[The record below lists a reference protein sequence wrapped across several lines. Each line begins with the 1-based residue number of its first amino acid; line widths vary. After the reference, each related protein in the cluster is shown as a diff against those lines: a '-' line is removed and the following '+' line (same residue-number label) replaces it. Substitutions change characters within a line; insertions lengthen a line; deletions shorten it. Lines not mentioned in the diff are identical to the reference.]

1 LKDFQATEVSK
12 LKDDVKNHELRIAEL
27 NDELKKEKAKLRV
40 LEAQGH
46 YPDAEQQ
53 VIFERKLMQIN

>member
-1 LKDFQATEVSK
+1 
-12 LKDDVKNHELRIAEL
+12 LKDDVKNHELRIAVL

-53 VIFERKLMQIN
+53 VIFKRKLMQINKSLAF

>member
-1 LKDFQATEVSK
+1 
-12 LKDDVKNHELRIAEL
+12 
-27 NDELKKEKAKLRV
+27 

-53 VIFERKLMQIN
+53 VIFKWKLIQINKSLAF